1 MSPPQLESQSSFADN
16 NMQRYNTNTDAEPAR
31 FDAEDVEESKGEGDL
46 IVDNTFS
53 KLFEV

>member
-1 MSPPQLESQSSFADN
+1 
-16 NMQRYNTNTDAEPAR
+16 MQRYNNNTDAEPAR

>member
-31 FDAEDVEESKGEGDL
+31 FDAEDVEESKEGDL